1 MRLFADMGKR
11 RRSDDDENCGGQ
23 LQKNHISEKEV
34 NMGVLQERNMAEV
47 YNKTMAM
54 LFRGTKNL
62 ANNNAC
68 VDTEMEAQEA
78 EEPQSRDKV
87 AYRQLSL
94 SNSCQIVKQKKEP
107 LIWRGNLLFY
117 P

>member
-1 MRLFADMGKR
+1 MQIAAQ
-11 RRSDDDENCGGQ
+11 SYE
-23 LQKNHISEKEV
+23 HE
-34 NMGVLQERNMAEV
+34 AH
-47 YNKTMAM
+47 
-54 LFRGTKNL
+54 
-62 ANNNAC
+62 
-68 VDTEMEAQEA
+68 EAQEA

-107 LIWRGNLLFY
+107 LIWREIILFY